1 MMKLWEKLAFSMLQ
15 SRWEVSS
22 AFFHTGLGLP
32 EGSCNVDPKVFSQM
46 INTIQNSLKTQI
58 PIYSI
63 NKIFS
68 LVELTTMISG
78 PKQEVLFLM
87 TAKKVAV

>member
-1 MMKLWEKLAFSMLQ
+1 
-15 SRWEVSS
+15 
-22 AFFHTGLGLP
+22 
-32 EGSCNVDPKVFSQM
+32 M

-87 TAKKVAV
+87 TAKKVAVWIN